1 MGNTMNKLYKLN
13 LKFDIEK
20 LKKDF
25 QNIESKLINKGSSF
39 RFPIQG
45 VANRNESYDS
55 LVGHFYGKEFS
66 ESDVNTVLDIFNNTE
81 TKKCVETITKYTD
94 TCRARYLTMLPS
106 QTYRM
111 HNDRGWRLHIPIV
124 TNEECYFFHKGEMP
138 YHMVA
143 DGSCYIVSVDH
154 QHTAMNLSEENRT
167 HIVMG
172 IDSPEKLIEKF
183 T

>member
-66 ESDVNTVLDIFNNTE
+66 ERDVNTILDIFNGTE
-81 TKKCVETITKYTD
+81 TEKSIIKINEHTN
-94 TCRARYLTMLPS
+94 TCRARYLTMTP
-106 QTYRM
+106 TAAYRM
-111 HNDRGWRLHIPIV
+111 HVDSGWRLHIPII
-124 TNEECYFFHKGEMP
+124 TNDNCFFFHKDEMP
-138 YHMVA
+138 YYMEA

-154 QHTAMNLSEENRT
+154 MHTALNLSEENRT

-172 IDSPEKLIEKF
+172 IDSPQKFIENF

>member
-1 MGNTMNKLYKLN
+1 MNNVDKLYKLN
-13 LKFDIEK
+13 LKFDI
-20 LKKDF
+20 
-25 QNIESKLINKGSSF
+25 SKLIQEFEEHEPYMIDKGSSF

-45 VANRNESYDS
+45 LPNNTETYDD
-55 LVGHFYGKEFS
+55 LVGHFFGKDYS
-66 ESDVNTVLDIFNNTE
+66 ESNVNTVLDIFNNTE

-154 QHTAMNLSEENRT
+154 QHTAMNLGQEKRT

-172 IDSPEKLIEKF
+172 IDDPNKLLEAF
-183 T
+183 Q